1 MAKNKEY
8 EFIIQDSKTQKIYDL
23 SEIVVDDIN
32 WDSEVQNGASKL
44 TFSYKDGYMF
54 PNGSVV
60 RFKYMGANIFYGFV
74 FKISNE
80 GGLKEVT
87 AYDSLRYFKY
97 KDTKVLKGHSTDKL
111 VREIIAERPNM
122 RVGNIR
128 TTKYT
133 LPNKI
138 EDNKTYLD
146 MIYDSIADT
155 LLATGRKYILYDKFG
170 FIELVEA
177 GELKLPIVLGD
188 KSYALGYSYE
198 ISIDGE
204 TYNKIKLAKDNKE
217 TGTRESYIVQDSK
230 SMAQWGTLQF
240 YDKVD
245 ENLNPAQ
252 IKEKAEKLL
261 KYYNQEEKTFSIP
274 ALGDTRVRGGSG
286 IYVDISELK
295 LKQWAMVKKV
305 SHKFKGPHH
314 TMDLELII

>member
-1 MAKNKEY
+1 MAKNEEY
-8 EFIIQDSKTQKIYDL
+8 EFLIQDSKTQKIYDL
-23 SEIVVDDIN
+23 SEVVIDDIG

-44 TFSYKDGYMF
+44 TFSYIDGHMF

-60 RFKYMGANIFYGFV
+60 RFKYKGFNIFYGYI
-74 FKISNE
+74 FKINNE
-80 GGLKEVT
+80 DGVKGVT

-97 KDTKVLKGHSTDKL
+97 KDTKVFKRLSTDKL
-111 VREIIAERPNM
+111 VKEIMAERPNM

-128 TTKYT
+128 PTYHI
-133 LPNKI
+133 LPDKI

-170 FIELVEA
+170 FVELVEA

-188 KSYALGYSYE
+188 ESYALGYNYE
-198 ISIDGE
+198 VSIDGD
-204 TYNKIKLAKDNKE
+204 TYNKIKLAQDNKK

-230 SMAQWGTLQF
+230 NMSRWGVLQY

-274 ALGDTRVRGGSG
+274 ALGDPRVRGGSG
-286 IYVDISELK
+286 IYIDIAELGI
-295 LKQWAMVKKV
+295 KQWAMVKKV
-305 SHKFKGPHH
+305 SHKFKGAIH